1 MKDLIKNNTVF
12 RICYVCRKELELNS
26 DNFYKNKT
34 KEKGYELCC
43 KKCSKQ
49 RLTQYKSKNKSEQEK
64 KEYNNYRNDWRK
76 QQFQKGLCKVCNEP
90 HLPNQKTCYKHYL
103 SEMARNHLGSTK
115 YWEDLDEL
123 FKKQDGKCAISGIPL
138 QIGVNASIDHIKPLS
153 KHPETKNQLTNLQ
166 WVESNINRMKL
177 DMEFEDFI
185 NLISII
191 LKHNS

>member
-49 RLTQYKSKNKSEQEK
+49 RLSQYKPKNKSEQEK

-115 YWEDLDEL
+115 YWKDLDEL

-177 DMEFEDFI
+177 GMEFEDFI

>member
-43 KKCSKQ
+43 KKCSKH
-49 RLTQYKSKNKSEQEK
+49 RLSQYKPKNKSEQEK

-76 QQFQKGLCKVCNEP
+76 QQFQKGLCKVCKEP

-103 SEMARNHLGSTK
+103 SDMARKHLGSTK

>member
-49 RLTQYKSKNKSEQEK
+49 RLSQYKPKNKSEQEK

-76 QQFQKGLCKVCNEP
+76 QQFQKGLCRVCKEP

-103 SEMARNHLGSTK
+103 SDMARKHLGSTK

-166 WVESNINRMKL
+166 WVESNINRMKS
-177 DMEFEDFI
+177 DMEFENFI